1 MNDALKTEL
10 FGLEMKNP
18 VMSASGTFGFADCYR
33 DFFDPAMMGAIVV
46 KALTPLPRAG
56 NPPPRTCETPSG
68 MLNAIGL
75 ENPGLREYMARIAPA
90 LKGIGTKL
98 IINVAGSTIEDYVEV
113 AEAVEQDGGA
123 DALEINISCPN
134 VKEGGLAFGSSAK
147 GAAKVTEAVRR
158 AVGMPIIMKLTPNVT
173 DIAEVAKACEDEGAD
188 AISMINTL
196 LGMSIDIK
204 ARKPYLA
211 NETGGLSGPAVRPV
225 AVRMVWQTAQKVSI
239 PIIGMGGISSAE
251 DALEFMMAGASAV
264 AVGTAQLADA
274 MAIPRII
281 EGLSRYV
288 KDEGLASIREI
299 VGAACPGRKVAG

>member
-1 MNDALKTEL
+1 VNDALKTEL

-196 LGMSIDIK
+196 LGMSIDVK

-264 AVGTAQLADA
+264 AVGTAQLADP

>member
-1 MNDALKTEL
+1 VNDALKTEL

-98 IINVAGSTIEDYVEV
+98 IINVAGSNIEDYVEV

-196 LGMSIDIK
+196 LGMSIDVK

-264 AVGTAQLADA
+264 AVGTAQLADP

>member
-288 KDEGLASIREI
+288 KDEDLASIREI

>member
-1 MNDALKTEL
+1 MNDALKIEL

-288 KDEGLASIREI
+288 KDEDLASIREI

>member
-196 LGMSIDIK
+196 LGMSIDVR

-264 AVGTAQLADA
+264 AVGTAQLADP

>member
-18 VMSASGTFGFADCYR
+18 VMSASGTFGFADCSR

-46 KALTPLPRAG
+46 KALTLLPRAG

-75 ENPGLREYMARIAPA
+75 ENPGLREYMVRIAPA

-196 LGMSIDIK
+196 LGMSIDVK

-264 AVGTAQLADA
+264 AVGTAQLADP

>member
-1 MNDALKTEL
+1 MNDALKIEL

>member
-1 MNDALKTEL
+1 MNDALKIEL

-196 LGMSIDIK
+196 LGMSIDVK

-288 KDEGLASIREI
+288 KDEDLASIREI

>member
-113 AEAVEQDGGA
+113 AEAIEQDGGA

-196 LGMSIDIK
+196 LGMSIDVK

-264 AVGTAQLADA
+264 AVGTAQLADP

>member
-196 LGMSIDIK
+196 LGMSIDVK

-264 AVGTAQLADA
+264 AVGTAQLADP

>member
-196 LGMSIDIK
+196 LGMSIDVK

-264 AVGTAQLADA
+264 AVGTAQLADP

-288 KDEGLASIREI
+288 KDEDLASIREI

>member
-196 LGMSIDIK
+196 LGMSIDVK
-204 ARKPYLA
+204 ARKPYLT

-264 AVGTAQLADA
+264 AVGTAQLADP